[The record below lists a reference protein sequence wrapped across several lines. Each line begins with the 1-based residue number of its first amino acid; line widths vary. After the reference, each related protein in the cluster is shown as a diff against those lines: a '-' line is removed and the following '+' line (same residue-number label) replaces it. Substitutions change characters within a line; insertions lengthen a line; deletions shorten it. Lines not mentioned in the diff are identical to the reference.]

1 MLITKQD
8 KCVKWFQTANLV
20 KLVNY
25 SCDNEEQKGLPEQS
39 SDESNVFVCSFIR
52 LPADEKKV
60 LVYWNK
66 SSEENKLFVCSGCVD
81 YCLVRI

>member
-1 MLITKQD
+1 M
-8 KCVKWFQTANLV
+8 KWFQTANLV

-39 SDESNVFVCSFIR
+39 SDESNVFVSLFIR

-66 SSEENKLFVCSGCVD
+66 SSEENKLFV
-81 YCLVRI
+81 LVVWITG